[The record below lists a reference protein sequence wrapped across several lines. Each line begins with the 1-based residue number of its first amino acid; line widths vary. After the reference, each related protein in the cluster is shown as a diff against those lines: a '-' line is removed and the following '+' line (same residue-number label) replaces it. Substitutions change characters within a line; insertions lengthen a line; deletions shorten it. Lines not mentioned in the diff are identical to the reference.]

1 MGVDCCACTTTKEE
15 ENILLLEYNEEK
27 IVKYTAITEIADI
40 VVVKIDFKLLIL
52 LSITI
57 FKM

>member
-1 MGVDCCACTTTKEE
+1 MGVDCACTTTKEE

-27 IVKYTAITEIADI
+27 IVKYTAITEIANI
-40 VVVKIDFKLLIL
+40 VVVKINFKFIIL
-52 LSITI
+52 LSITM